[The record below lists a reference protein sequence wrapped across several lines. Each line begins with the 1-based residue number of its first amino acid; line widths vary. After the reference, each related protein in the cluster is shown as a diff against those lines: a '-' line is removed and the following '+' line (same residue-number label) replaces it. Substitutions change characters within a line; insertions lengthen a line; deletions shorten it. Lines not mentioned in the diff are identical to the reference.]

1 MLDKKYRILTK
12 SDLKYY
18 LECDKLASNIHK
30 KKPSIIPIV
39 DYIWKFQICLRKT
52 EYLSNQNNKL
62 LRILGKI
69 YYYRYKLLCRKYNVE
84 IPLNCIWEGL
94 VIWHLSR
101 IIINDKSKIGKNV
114 SLSSGVVIGQSN
126 GKQSVVG
133 DNVILMLD
141 ARVLGAKITDNV
153 AIGASSLVLSD
164 ITEQNTVHAGIPAK
178 KISYNY
184 PNKHSELSIKWK

>member
-1 MLDKKYRILTK
+1 MLVNKYVLSSINKVKFYINDLHWQNRVMASIDILK
-12 SDLKYY
+12 
-18 LECDKLASNIHK
+18 
-30 KKPSIIPIV
+30 
-39 DYIWKFQICLRKT
+39 
-52 EYLSNQNNKL
+52 
-62 LRILGKI
+62 
-69 YYYRYKLLCRKYNVE
+69 
-84 IPLNCIWEGL
+84 
-94 VIWHLSR
+94 

-184 PNKHSELSIKWK
+184 PNKLSELSIKWK